1 MPNCGGW
8 RRTSGNLL
16 PNTRPK
22 LSQTNFQLACTN
34 IADSETKD
42 MNFEM
47 ETKIG
52 SQTEDFML
60 PKDII
65 IENHRKPRDYKK
77 EAFEKMFNNMKA
89 DDGHIAPRFHGT
101 SNEKFGTTK
110 DKMLAIEDCTD
121 VKARPSIKSNKVRPS
136 IKQNEVRAIPGH
148 PVATLP

>member
-1 MPNCGGW
+1 MAADDFENKDVNFKLETEIGGDME
-8 RRTSGNLL
+8 
-16 PNTRPK
+16 
-22 LSQTNFQLACTN
+22 
-34 IADSETKD
+34 DS
-42 MNFEM
+42 
-47 ETKIG
+47 
-52 SQTEDFML
+52 ML
-60 PKDII
+60 VKAVI